1 MKKDT
6 SKKDTSKK
14 DTSKKDTSSK
24 IIDLKPRRSS
34 ARSKSSNNIEY
45 QESVS
50 APTWMRIITYG
61 FFGIMIGF
69 YLLSPIWD
77 VESNDVLNLSL
88 CLVFAFVLWVMHIF
102 LSLRITLSAKGLRF
116 GYYMISKEFK
126 YSDILS
132 AQVFRYQLGDY
143 LGWGIRRGTDGS
155 IMYNVPG
162 DQGVA
167 VKIVVREADQR
178 KEYAFSARR
187 PEVICKK
194 IQSHLKPLSHMS
206 PGETLKKEKAIY

>member
-1 MKKDT
+1 MSKDTPKKDT
-6 SKKDTSKK
+6 PKQ
-14 DTSKKDTSSK
+14 DTSSK
-24 IIDLKPRRSS
+24 IIDLKPRQSS
-34 ARSKSSNNIEY
+34 ARSRSSSNIEY

-50 APTWMRIITYG
+50 APSWMRIATYG
-61 FFGIMIGF
+61 FFGTMIAF

-77 VESNDVLNLSL
+77 VESNDLLNLSL
-88 CLVFAFVLWVMHIF
+88 CLVFVFVLWILHIF
-102 LSLRITLSAKGLRF
+102 SSLKITLSTKGIRF
-116 GYYMISKEFK
+116 GYYMLSKEFK

-162 DQGVA
+162 DQGIA
-167 VKIVVREADQR
+167 VKIVVREGDQR

-194 IQSHLKPLSHMS
+194 IQSHLKPVSFTS
-206 PGETLKKEKAIY
+206 PSEILKKEKAIY

>member
-1 MKKDT
+1 M
-6 SKKDTSKK
+6 KK

-24 IIDLKPRRSS
+24 IIDLKPHQSS
-34 ARSKSSNNIEY
+34 ARSKTSHNIEY

-50 APTWMRIITYG
+50 APAWMRTITYG

-77 VESNDVLNLSL
+77 VESNDLLNLSL
-88 CLVFAFVLWVMHIF
+88 CLVFAFVLWVLHIF
-102 LSLRITLSAKGLRF
+102 SSLKVTLSTRGLRF
-116 GYYMISKEFK
+116 GYYMLSKQFK
-126 YSDILS
+126 YSDILG

-167 VKIVVREADQR
+167 VKIVVREGDQR

-194 IQSHLKPLSHMS
+194 IHSHLKPVSFTS
-206 PGETLKKEKAIY
+206 PQDMLKKEKAIY